1 MPVYITYFIQLLL
14 IIHVLK
20 TGRNRYWIYLLLFVP
35 MIGGVAYLII
45 EVLPEFSGGIRGQR
59 ALRSVRQA
67 VNPEAELKNC
77 AAAWEQS
84 TNTDNA
90 RRYVEA
96 LLSHGQYSQAAEVL
110 EQALSGFF
118 STEPSLLLLKARSG
132 YETGEY
138 DSAVKTLEYLQETNP
153 DFRSAQGHL
162 LYARSLE
169 ATNAT
174 ELALEEYLAV
184 SKYFPGVEARYRLAM
199 AMQKADRN
207 QDSIEEFEQLIN
219 DAALAPAHFRKSE
232 KKWLKL
238 AGEELKK
245 LQD

>member
-184 SKYFPGVEARYRLAM
+184 SKY
-199 AMQKADRN
+199 
-207 QDSIEEFEQLIN
+207 
-219 DAALAPAHFRKSE
+219 
-232 KKWLKL
+232 
-238 AGEELKK
+238 
-245 LQD
+245 

>member
-1 MPVYITYFIQLLL
+1 MPIYLTYLIQILLV
-14 IIHVLK
+14 IHVLK

-35 MIGGVAYLII
+35 LIGGIAYFVI
-45 EVLPEFSGGIRGQR
+45 EVLPELSGGIKGQR
-59 ALRSVRQA
+59 AMRSVREA
-67 VNPEAELKNC
+67 VNPEAELQKY

-84 TNTDNA
+84 TNADNA

-96 LLSHGQYSQAAEVL
+96 LLDHGQFSQATEVL

-132 YETGEY
+132 FETGEY

-169 ATNAT
+169 ATDAIDP
-174 ELALEEYLAV
+174 ALEEYEAV
-184 SKYFPGVEARYRLAM
+184 SQYFPGVEARYRLAL
-199 AMQKADRN
+199 ALQKAGKN
-207 QDSIEEFEQLIN
+207 QDAIVEFEQLSK

-238 AGEELKK
+238 AGEQLKK